1 MKFVRIWTAA
11 LLACGLIA
19 ISQPVA
25 ASPESD
31 AIATV
36 ERFAKAMETADGAA
50 FDDIFS
56 RGNDVTAIENGVINT
71 DRAAIVSTLSKEVG
85 ERKGLK
91 FELLNPRA
99 TRSGDAVW
107 VVFGYHVSMDAA
119 DRKMEL
125 TGAGTAV
132 TRKEAGKYRIAH
144 LQMGHKPAARKAAA
158 APAKRDGIVLV
169 VGATGRSGPAMLAA
183 LKQEGYTHIRA
194 LVRDVE
200 SAKGKLGDD
209 IELVQAD
216 VRDPAS
222 LDRAMVGVSHIV
234 SALGSNTFNDP
245 TNSPEFVDY
254 EGVRNLAQSAKKA
267 GVQQFVQVSSLG
279 ISRAKEHPLNRF
291 GRVMEWKAKGEE
303 ALRASG
309 VPYTLVRAGGLQDT
323 AGGEAGIQALQ
334 GDKLVTG
341 QITRADVAAVCVKA
355 LADPASRGKTFE
367 IVQGDKGAKVDWASF
382 FAGLRP
388 DA

>member
-1 MKFVRIWTAA
+1 MRLGKILTGLVLAVS
-11 LLACGLIA
+11 LLGAGQMA
-19 ISQPVA
+19 N

-36 ERFAKAMETADGAA
+36 QRFATAMQTADGAA
-50 FDDIFS
+50 FDDLFS

-71 DRAAIVSTLSKEVG
+71 DRAKIVATLSKEVG

-91 FELLNPRA
+91 FELIDPRA
-99 TRSGDAVW
+99 ARSGNAVW
-107 VVFGYHVSMDAA
+107 VVFGYQVSMDAGE
-119 DRKMEL
+119 RKMEL

-132 TRKEAGKYRIAH
+132 TRKESGKYRIAH

-158 APAKRDGIVLV
+158 ATARDGLVLV

-183 LKQEGYTHIRA
+183 LKAEGYTKIRA
-194 LVRDVE
+194 LVRDVDK
-200 SAKGKLGDD
+200 AKEKLGSE
-209 IELVQAD
+209 IEFVRAD
-216 VRDPAS
+216 VRDMDS
-222 LDRAMVGVSHIV
+222 LNKAMAGVKYVV

-254 EGVRNLAQSAKKA
+254 EGVRNLALAAKKA
-267 GVQQFVQVSSLG
+267 NVEQFVQVSSLG

-303 ALRASG
+303 ALRTSG
-309 VPYTLVRAGGLQDT
+309 VPYTLVRAGGLGDT
-323 AGGEAGIQALQ
+323 AGGEATVVALQ
-334 GDKLVTG
+334 GDNLITG
-341 QITRADVAAVCVKA
+341 QIPRADVATVCVKA
-355 LADPASRGKTFE
+355 LGDPASRGKTLE
-367 IVQGDKGAKVDWASF
+367 VVSGGKGGKVDWATF
-382 FAGLRP
+382 FSGLKS